1 MIVLLQTIVIDGG
14 DENSLGGFRIEDR
27 RLVMTTYC
35 RLSSQ
40 GGLFRTVSRSGLGGG
55 FRQREQHLDHVDP
68 VNEDGEDVMEEK
80 GLK

>member
-1 MIVLLQTIVIDGG
+1 MMVLLKTVVMKTHCRLGSQGG
-14 DENSLGGFRIEDR
+14 LR
-27 RLVMTTYC
+27 MKTHC

-68 VNEDGEDVMEEK
+68 VNEDCENVIEEK
-80 GLK
+80 GGDKN

>member
-1 MIVLLQTIVIDGG
+1 M
-14 DENSLGGFRIEDR
+14 
-27 RLVMTTYC
+27 MTTYC

-68 VNEDGEDVMEEK
+68 VNEDGEDVIEEK

>member
-1 MIVLLQTIVIDGG
+1 MKTH
-14 DENSLGGFRIEDR
+14 
-27 RLVMTTYC
+27 C

-68 VNEDGEDVMEEK
+68 VNEDCEDVIEEK
-80 GLK
+80 GGDKN